1 MFKQRIF
8 KFLIILQEY
17 LNEEKDSTKEML
29 KAYYNYLNKNV
40 TEDELRT
47 ANLHLKKILQELNM
61 GLLASLPFSPISI
74 PLIAFLAKKLNVDIV
89 PDWFKESSFKK

>member
-8 KFLIILQEY
+8 KFLIILQEH

-29 KAYYNYLNKNV
+29 KAYYHYLNKNV

-74 PLIAFLAKKLNVDIV
+74 PLIAFLAKKLKVDIV